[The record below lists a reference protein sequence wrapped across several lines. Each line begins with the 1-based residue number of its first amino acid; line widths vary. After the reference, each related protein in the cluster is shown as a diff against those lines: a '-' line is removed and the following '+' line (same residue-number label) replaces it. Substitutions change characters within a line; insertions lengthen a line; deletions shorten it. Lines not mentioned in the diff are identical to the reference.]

1 MTGFSALS
9 PDRHRDHGQAV
20 SDLAPASR
28 RVLAAVRALAAEG
41 LTPCVILGHARLGA
55 EGLAA
60 FAAMIGLLRAAGHA
74 APCVCP
80 LEDDCLSAD
89 EAGLI
94 ESLSALQLGEPWRAQ
109 RHVSSWLPPHAVPR
123 AIGLMALS
131 ARHLARAGLVL
142 APRGTVP
149 TVH

>member
-1 MTGFSALS
+1 MTGLSALAQAT
-9 PDRHRDHGQAV
+9 PGDDRDAV

-28 RVLAAVRALAAEG
+28 RVLAAVRAVAAEG

-55 EGLAA
+55 DGLAA

-74 APCVCP
+74 APRVCP
-80 LEDDCLSAD
+80 LDDECLSAD

-94 ESLSALQLGEPWRAQ
+94 DSLAALQEGEPWRAQ

-123 AIGLMALS
+123 AIGLMAIS
-131 ARHLARAGLVL
+131 ARHLARAGLFL
-142 APRGTVP
+142 TPRGE
-149 TVH
+149 VHTLH

>member
-1 MTGFSALS
+1 MTGLSALS
-9 PDRHRDHGQAV
+9 PGLHGDEGASV

-28 RVLAAVRALAAEG
+28 RVLAAVRAVAAEG
-41 LTPCVILGHARLGA
+41 LSPCVILGHARLGA

-60 FAAMIGLLRAAGHA
+60 FAAMLGLLRAAGHA
-74 APCVCP
+74 APRVCP
-80 LEDDCLSAD
+80 LEDECLSAD

-94 ESLSALQLGEPWRAQ
+94 ESLAALQEGEPWRAQ
-109 RHVSSWLPPHAVPR
+109 RHLSSWLPPHAVPH

-142 APRGTVP
+142 TQPCAGM